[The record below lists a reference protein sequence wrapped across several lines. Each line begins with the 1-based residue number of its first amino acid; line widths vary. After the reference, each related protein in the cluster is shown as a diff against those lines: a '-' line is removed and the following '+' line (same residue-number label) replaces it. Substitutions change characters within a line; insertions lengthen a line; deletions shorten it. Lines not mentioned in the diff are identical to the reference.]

1 MSNDTSNHWIQY
13 YRNVAEMRLNIEVIT
28 DDLNYDG
35 RILYAVDNDVVIF
48 FADPIGNKQ
57 YADEE
62 GGVFYNDKN
71 GSKELEGLAISLG
84 EFIFLNGLVSNDK
97 NSCLLFPTPM
107 AKEFLGKY
115 DKILFGAR
123 IEQDN
128 VTGPRIKQENV
139 TEDQQMIE
147 ELTEVVDNCKKI
159 GSKSAKK
166 ELVTRLINEYENLV
180 RYLSPYDYSTNIGKL
195 QRFAI
200 IGKKERLRNIE
211 TIKGLFIPSKSEI
224 IKSEE
229 HKKWDEWFRKKL
241 KKIEDKKQIAQKTD
255 KDSNEDVTKGN
266 QNNKNENEKR
276 DEKNIVNDI
285 NTLSLISIL
294 NKSFKQKNK
303 KIKILYITGD
313 GAAKAISNSKAIS
326 KEAVTLNIE
335 YDFLRYPKQF
345 VPLVRFDNKSIVN
358 RDDKLKQL
366 ILIKEPVDE
375 FLSLFSIDGDY
386 LKNLKEVVKRNED
399 SDNYIRKVV
408 DPYRNELFTEKRY
421 RELQDNIK
429 KLTSSLAVI
438 NKRDIS
444 YMASSLAEALWNDE
458 DLYKQ
463 LQDTQENAFC
473 GVTDTLKTFGTLDK
487 ITKQFEKLIGYHESL
502 SLTEIEKDGIARGPV
517 SLRRSPERG
526 GDDFFEEIHDLVYG
540 KQWALLYEKIEK
552 SSLYIHYLAIALVA
566 ADANEWK
573 EARKNCD
580 VALELEKEGKTNEGY
595 YFLAV
600 TLRHSCEDFNDYIK
614 AKDSLNE
621 FKRIWEARYNE
632 ARQDHRFES
641 ERLALATAYF
651 NYERF
656 YKDWCKNERDA
667 DKPKLRKT
675 WDDLA
680 TLAQEI
686 KIKDEEHNEPKI
698 VCHRIKRQIYSNQ
711 CCLFLIDRYVNKKE
725 EIKESEGVLAYDL
738 LLVLSK
744 TVDFRSSYFIN
755 FLIAFMAWHINNEEK
770 LIWKKALE
778 NTEIAFEKRKIPY
791 ESQKYTYFKEI
802 LTTYGRN
809 KIWV

>member
-62 GGVFYNDKN
+62 GGVFYNNRN
-71 GSKELEGLAISLG
+71 GSEELKRFEGLAISLG

-115 DKILFGAR
+115 EEILFDAR
-123 IEQDN
+123 IEKNN
-128 VTGPRIKQENV
+128 VTK
-139 TEDQQMIE
+139 DQQMIE

-159 GSKSAKK
+159 GNESAKK
-166 ELVTRLINEYENLV
+166 ELVTRLINDYENLV
-180 RYLSPYDYSTNIGKL
+180 RYLSLYDYSTNIGKM
-195 QRFAI
+195 QRFSI

-224 IKSEE
+224 TKSEE
-229 HKKWDEWFRKKL
+229 HKKWNKWFRKKL
-241 KKIEDKKQIAQKTD
+241 KKIEDKKQNAQK
-255 KDSNEDVTKGN
+255 KDIYSNRDATKSN
-266 QNNKNENEKR
+266 QNKKNENEKR

-294 NKSFKQKNK
+294 NKSFKQK

-313 GAAKAISNSKAIS
+313 GVAKAISNSKAIS
-326 KEAVTLNIE
+326 KEAITSNIE

-345 VPLVRFDNKSIVN
+345 VPFVRFDNKSIVN

-375 FLSLFSIDGDY
+375 FLSLFSIDGVY
-386 LKNLKEVVKRNED
+386 LENLKKVVKKNED

-408 DPYRNELFTEKRY
+408 DPYRNELYTEKRY
-421 RELQDNIK
+421 QELQDNIN

-444 YMASSLAEALWNDE
+444 YMASNLAKALWNDE

-526 GDDFFEEIHDLVYG
+526 GDEFFEEIHDLVYG

-552 SSLYIHYLAIALVA
+552 SSLYIHYLSVALVA

-656 YKDWCKNERDA
+656 YNDWCKNERDP

-711 CCLFLIDRYVNKKE
+711 CCLFIIDRYVNKKE
-725 EIKESEGVLAYDL
+725 MIKGIEGELAYDL
-738 LLVLSK
+738 LLSLSK
-744 TVDFRSSYFIN
+744 TVDFRPSYFIS
-755 FLIAFMAWHINNEEK
+755 FLIAFMAWHISNDDK
-770 LIWKKALE
+770 LIWEKALK
-778 NTEIAFEKRKIPY
+778 NTVIAFEKSKIPY
-791 ESQKYTYFKEI
+791 ENQKYTYFKEI
-802 LTTYGRN
+802 LTTYGRK
-809 KIWV
+809 KIWIKC